1 MSLRALRSGTRRSSS
16 RRPFSAQGITPPL
29 DDEWR
34 AISERERRFDGRFVW
49 VALTTSIY
57 CRPSCAA
64 RRPRRQTVL
73 VLPTAADA
81 ERRGYLSCAR
91 CHPDTDAAPASERG
105 IAIALAYIH
114 AHPNQSIQLRTLS
127 DTVGL
132 SSSYF
137 QRLFTRLV
145 GLSPRSY
152 CEHRRLSRFKDLLR
166 SGKGVSD
173 AAYEAGYGSIRALY
187 ERASI
192 GLGMSP
198 ATCRRG
204 GDGARVRY
212 SVLDSTQGPLLVA
225 LTDRGV
231 CAVLLGSS
239 DAALVSELS
248 RQVPRAT
255 LIREGSPTA
264 ALRRTVRLCEPKA
277 PLLPMLPVGV
287 RRDVFQARIAGALL
301 SAFSPYA
308 DRRAVEEGERDRS
321 RRTVL

>member
-1 MSLRALRSGTRRSSS
+1 MSPRELRPGTRRSSS
-16 RRPFSAQGITPPL
+16 RRPSSAQEITPPL

-91 CHPDTDAAPASERG
+91 CHPDTAAAPASERG
-105 IAIALAYIH
+105 IAMALAHIH
-114 AHPNQSIQLRTLS
+114 AHANRSIRLRTLS
-127 DTVGL
+127 DMAGL

-166 SGKGVSD
+166 SGRGVSD

-198 ATCRRG
+198 ATYSRG
-204 GDGARVRY
+204 ADGARVRY
-212 SVLDSTQGPLLVA
+212 SVLDSTQGPVLVA
-225 LTDRGV
+225 LTERGI
-231 CAVLLGSS
+231 CAALLGSC
-239 DAALVSELS
+239 DAALVGELS

-255 LIREGSPTA
+255 LSREGSPTA
-264 ALRRTVRLCEPKA
+264 ALRRTVRLCEPEA
-277 PLLPMLPVGV
+277 PLLSMLPLSV
-287 RRDVFQARIAGALL
+287 RREVFQARIAETLM
-301 SAFSPYA
+301 STFSPGG
-308 DRRAVEEGERDRS
+308 DRRAVEEGQGDRS
-321 RRTVL
+321 PRAVL